1 MPKPSIR
8 ILVSDKVHPDPAEM
22 SLCVDVG
29 DSHMTFALLRKSEG
43 RLLGFES
50 YTLNPHS
57 RQDDVEEILRDSPFL
72 KIPFENACLTY
83 NTPEAVLVPGSLHE
97 PSNAGEVVSLIHG
110 DMPSGIIL
118 QEHVPGADMYNVYR
132 VPGWLHRAVTA
143 RFSNGEYWHAYSALL
158 KSIGKRRI
166 DWQRTFLYLWFFPT
180 HVIVTLL
187 KDDRLMLMQSFPYET
202 PEDLSYQMLNI
213 VGQFDLDISG
223 LQIYMSGLID
233 KDSIIH
239 DEIMKYFLNLET
251 DPGGPL
257 HVHEEVFANYPL
269 HYFTSSLS
277 LCPCGS

>member
-1 MPKPSIR
+1 
-8 ILVSDKVHPDPAEM
+8 
-22 SLCVDVG
+22 
-29 DSHMTFALLRKSEG
+29 
-43 RLLGFES
+43 
-50 YTLNPHS
+50 
-57 RQDDVEEILRDSPFL
+57 
-72 KIPFENACLTY
+72 
-83 NTPEAVLVPGSLHE
+83 
-97 PSNAGEVVSLIHG
+97 
-110 DMPSGIIL
+110 
-118 QEHVPGADMYNVYR
+118 
-132 VPGWLHRAVTA
+132 
-143 RFSNGEYWHAYSALL
+143 
-158 KSIGKRRI
+158 
-166 DWQRTFLYLWFFPT
+166 
-180 HVIVTLL
+180 VIVTLL

-239 DEIMKYFLNLET
+239 DEIMKYFLNVET